1 MYRDFQWLAV
11 CPVALA
17 NGLVIKHD
25 KNVCSTKPIGFTYM
39 LHHTWTTLVPH
50 MVRGSGR
57 WLYGKYCNKILW
69 IILEDLYLTHSNN
82 TIVKRTHA
90 IIKQNIIV
98 AVSHDHS
105 KNNKI

>member
-17 NGLVIKHD
+17 IGLVIKHD

-39 LHHTWTTLVPH
+39 LHHTWTTLVLH
-50 MVRGSGR
+50 MVRGSSR

-82 TIVKRTHA
+82 KTYPCHYKVEYYSSSKSWSFQ
-90 IIKQNIIV
+90 KQ
-98 AVSHDHS
+98 
-105 KNNKI
+105 